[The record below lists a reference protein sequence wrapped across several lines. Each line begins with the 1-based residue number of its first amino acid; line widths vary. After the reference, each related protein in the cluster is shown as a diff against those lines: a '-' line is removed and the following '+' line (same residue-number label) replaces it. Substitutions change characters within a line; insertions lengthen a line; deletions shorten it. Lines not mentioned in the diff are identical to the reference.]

1 MLPND
6 GEKAKISYGGVQL
19 RKNSSK
25 SKHESE
31 MYYKR
36 IAETIV
42 KEQSKI
48 NEETIKNA
56 IVDAYKQMELENRP
70 KIVKTEQVK
79 KQNIFKVI
87 INILLNKSDT
97 KGRFT
102 SGLFTLMTSIILK
115 SISLVGIIFSVL
127 GIPISIYVTY
137 KAISNGNEWLV
148 SIIIEFVVIFIF
160 IILFLFMIIV
170 WGASNEIEREEDRNF
185 IVSLFSGIV
194 SFAALVV
201 AIIALVKGM

>member
-1 MLPND
+1 M
-6 GEKAKISYGGVQL
+6 

-25 SKHESE
+25 SKQESE
-31 MYYKR
+31 MYYKK

-56 IVDAYKQMELENRP
+56 IVDAYKQMELEKRP

-87 INILLNKSDT
+87 ISILLNKSDT

-102 SGLFTLMTSIILK
+102 SGLFTLMTIIILK
-115 SISLVGIIFSVL
+115 SISLIGIIFSVL